1 MEKSMKKG
9 AVAWLRN
16 AGLSLIAALA
26 LPTAAF
32 AGGGEVRFAADG
44 HAETPAWS
52 ADGKYL
58 VFEVNSYGENNISM
72 FYSAVTGQVAK
83 DAVQVKLVGGT
94 GGFNASKQILVNA
107 TWHPSQPA
115 LIFEGSNDS
124 GDTRLYLQSPGGPAP
139 SEFITQA
146 QLKGKLSFPQFSADG
161 MKLAFISSA
170 TGDGDIYARD
180 NNTAKIS
187 QLTKSDGTEVFP
199 QYSKDGKSLVFTRKM
214 NGGEDVIEV
223 DLGTNAEKDVASGN
237 GDQTRPAYAAG
248 GAIVYFTNERGSA
261 NNWDLGVV
269 DAAGKR
275 IIAKDVRLPTRARP
289 AVSPDGL
296 WVAYT
301 SADPTKANKVSL
313 SKIDGTKTVDVPSSF
328 TACGDPAIGFQKNAG
343 ATRIILAYT
352 YLPQAGADW
361 RHLGVEDIT
370 DKLQ

>member
-1 MEKSMKKG
+1 MKNG

-26 LPTAAF
+26 LPATATA
-32 AGGGEVRFAADG
+32 GEVRFAGEG

-72 FYSAVTGQVAK
+72 FYSQVTGAVAK
-83 DAVQVKLVGGT
+83 DGVQVKLVGGT
-94 GGFNASKQILVNA
+94 GGFNSSKQILINA
-107 TWHPSQPA
+107 TWHPSQPI
-115 LIFEGSNDS
+115 LIFEGSNES

-139 SEFITQA
+139 SEFITQSV
-146 QLKGKLSFPQFSADG
+146 LKGKLSFPQFSADG
-161 MKLAFISSA
+161 MKLAFSSSA
-170 TGDGDIYARD
+170 TGDGDIYSRD
-180 NNTAKIS
+180 SANGKIT
-187 QLTKSDGTEVFP
+187 QVTKSGGTEVFP
-199 QYSKDGKSLVFTRKM
+199 QYAKDGKKLVFTRKV
-214 NGGEDVIEV
+214 NGGEDVIET
-223 DLGTNAEKDVASGN
+223 DMAANAEKDVASGN
-237 GDQTRPAYAAG
+237 GDQTRPSYAAN

-269 DAAGKR
+269 DAGGKR
-275 IIAKDVRLPTRARP
+275 ILAKDVRLPTRARP
-289 AVSPDGL
+289 AVSPDGE
-296 WVAYT
+296 WVAFT

-313 SKIDGTKTVDVPSSF
+313 AKLDGSKVVDIATSF
-328 TACGDPAIGFQKNAG
+328 TACGDPAIGVQKGPSGN
-343 ATRIILAYT
+343 RVVLAYT